1 MKKLI
6 IACFAA
12 IVLFT
17 TGTANAEARP
27 NFRCNFSHTPSV
39 QTICQSVRLSQLDRR
54 MRLSYKRLL
63 RQMRGFRYWQDRREL
78 RRNQLAWFSRRNRC
92 GSNRRCLI
100 VKYKTRIER
109 LEGWE
114 YGPV

>member
-6 IACFAA
+6 ITCFAV

-17 TGTANAEARP
+17 TGAANAEARP
-27 NFRCNFSHTPSV
+27 NFRCYFSHTPSE

-54 MRLSYKRLL
+54 MRLSYNRLL
-63 RQMRGFRYWQDRREL
+63 RQMRGYGYWRDRREL
-78 RRNQLAWFSRRNRC
+78 RRDQRSWYSRRNRC

-100 VKYKTRIER
+100 AKYKVRIER